1 MASQCAPWA
10 ARALVRAARGGHRS
24 VPAVPPAPA
33 AAPAGRR
40 ALGAGAGEAPAAA
53 AGRGRGGRGDAV
65 GLGAGARA
73 AVRPFPG
80 GARAAWGR
88 PALTGG
94 FSSARRG
101 FASDEAVEEDG
112 LPPLEAREVREVKS
126 PKVAALAEEIL
137 GLSLLEVAELSD
149 ILKDK
154 LGLGDLPMG
163 MPMGMPMAAPGSPA
177 GGAAAAPAEEP
188 AAEKTTFDV
197 KLKGFDAGG
206 KLKVIK
212 EVRALLGLGLKE
224 SKELVEK
231 SAGEVVDLK
240 LGASKEEADAMKEKL
255 AEVGADV
262 VVE

>member
-1 MASQCAPWA
+1 MASPATCAPWA
-10 ARALVRAARGGHRS
+10 ARVLVRAARGGYRPA
-24 VPAVPPAPA
+24 PAVPAPA

-53 AGRGRGGRGDAV
+53 AGGGGRGDAV
-65 GLGAGARA
+65 GLGAGVRA
-73 AVRPFPG
+73 AVRGPPG

-88 PALTGG
+88 PAGG
-94 FSSARRG
+94 FSGARRG

-137 GLSLLEVAELSD
+137 GMSLLEVAELSD

-163 MPMGMPMAAPGSPA
+163 MPMGMPLAAPGAAPA
-177 GGAAAAPAEEP
+177 GGAAAPAEEP

>member
-10 ARALVRAARGGHRS
+10 ARALVRAARGGYRS
-24 VPAVPPAPA
+24 APAVPAPA

-53 AGRGRGGRGDAV
+53 AGRGGRGDAV

-73 AVRPFPG
+73 AVRPPSG

-88 PALTGG
+88 PAGG

-163 MPMGMPMAAPGSPA
+163 MPMGMPMAAPGAPA